1 MATRRDLKEKFDDLR
16 KEEFHTNAACAT
28 VYFLIGQ
35 SLSATKIAFMG
46 TAIDLKIILQALSQI
61 VHMQKVMSNASN
73 TMKKREKLQSKGQ
86 QEKIYKQD
94 VHGTDT
100 ELSKGAESERER
112 STKRPG
118 TGA

>member
-1 MATRRDLKEKFDDLR
+1 M
-16 KEEFHTNAACAT
+16 
-28 VYFLIGQ
+28 
-35 SLSATKIAFMG
+35 
-46 TAIDLKIILQALSQI
+46 
-61 VHMQKVMSNASN
+61 HMQKVMSNNSD

-86 QEKIYKQD
+86 QEKTYKQD
-94 VHGTDT
+94 SQGMDT